1 MSSATT
7 ARAPR
12 MSGEQRRE
20 QILAAA
26 LAVFAAGGYD
36 GTTTDQVARAA
47 GVSQPYVVRLFGS
60 KQQLFLELYRSV
72 TDRVLEAMAAVEPG
86 PDAAARVGRAY
97 IALMADRDLLRVLM
111 HGFIAGDDEIGTLAR
126 RTLGEVFRM
135 FRVQVADEVA
145 QGSAAGGAQGSAD
158 GGEQD
163 TAEEADEAARR
174 FVADGMLINVLLA
187 VDAFGHQGDDPGVDA
202 LLQCLGEEAIAAGV
216 TR

>member
-1 MSSATT
+1 
-7 ARAPR
+7 

-111 HGFIAGDDEIGTLAR
+111 HGFIAGDEEIGTLAR
-126 RTLGEVFRM
+126 HTLGEVYRM
-135 FRVQVADEVA
+135 FRVQVADEVE
-145 QGSAAGGAQGSAD
+145 QGPD
-158 GGEQD
+158 ED
-163 TAEEADEAARR
+163 EEADEAARR

-187 VDAFGHQGDDPGVDA
+187 VDAFGHQGDDPGLDA
-202 LLQCLGEEAIAAGV
+202 LLQCLGEETVAAGRV
-216 TR
+216 AR

>member
-1 MSSATT
+1 
-7 ARAPR
+7 

-111 HGFIAGDDEIGTLAR
+111 HGFIAGDEEIGTLAR
-126 RTLGEVFRM
+126 HTLGEVFRM
-135 FRVQVADEVA
+135 FRVQVADEVE
-145 QGSAAGGAQGSAD
+145 QGPD
-158 GGEQD
+158 ED
-163 TAEEADEAARR
+163 EEADEAARR

-187 VDAFGHQGDDPGVDA
+187 VDAFGHQGDDPGLDA
-202 LLQCLGEEAIAAGV
+202 LLQCLGEETVAAGRV
-216 TR
+216 AR

>member
-1 MSSATT
+1 MSSTT
-7 ARAPR
+7 TFRAPR

-86 PDAAARVGRAY
+86 PDPAARVGRAY

-111 HGFIAGDDEIGTLAR
+111 HGFIAGDEEIGTLAR
-126 RTLGEVFRM
+126 HTLGEVFRM
-135 FRVQVADEVA
+135 FRVQVADEVE
-145 QGSAAGGAQGSAD
+145 QGPD
-158 GGEQD
+158 ED
-163 TAEEADEAARR
+163 EEADEAARR

-187 VDAFGHQGDDPGVDA
+187 VDAFGHQGDDPGLDA
-202 LLQCLGEEAIAAGV
+202 LLQCLGEETVAAGRV
-216 TR
+216 AR

>member
-1 MSSATT
+1 MSSTTT

-72 TDRVLEAMAAVEPG
+72 TDRVLEAVAAVEPG

-97 IALMADRDLLRVLM
+97 VSLMADRDLLRVLM
-111 HGFIAGDDEIGTLAR
+111 HGFISGDDEIATLAR
-126 RTLGEVFRM
+126 HTLGEVFRM
-135 FRVQVADEVA
+135 FRVQVVPADE
-145 QGSAAGGAQGSAD
+145 AGDPDEPGDAD
-158 GGEQD
+158 EGGEP
-163 TAEEADEAARR
+163 DEAARR

-187 VDAFGHQGDDPGVDA
+187 VDAFGHFGDDPGLDA
-202 LLQCLGEEAIAAGV
+202 LLQCLGEETIAAGV
-216 TR
+216 SR

>member
-72 TDRVLEAMAAVEPG
+72 TDRVLEAVAAVEPG

-97 IALMADRDLLRVLM
+97 IDLMADRDLLRVLM
-111 HGFIAGDDEIGTLAR
+111 HGFIAGDGEIGTQAR

-135 FRVQVADEVA
+135 FRVQVADEVVQDPAEGEAA
-145 QGSAAGGAQGSAD
+145 Q
-158 GGEQD
+158 
-163 TAEEADEAARR
+163 EADEAARR

-187 VDAFGHQGDDPGVDA
+187 VDAFGHQGDDPGLDA
-202 LLQCLGEEAIAAGV
+202 LLLCLGEEAIAAGV
-216 TR
+216 SR